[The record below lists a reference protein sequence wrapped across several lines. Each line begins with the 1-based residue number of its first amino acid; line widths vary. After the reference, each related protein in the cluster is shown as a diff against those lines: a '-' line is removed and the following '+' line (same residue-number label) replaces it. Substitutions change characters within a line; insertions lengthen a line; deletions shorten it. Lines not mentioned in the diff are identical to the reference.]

1 MGTNPETS
9 SDEPATSV
17 PRRQGGA
24 ENVAQGMDRGA
35 ARWPAAVATLAV
47 GVVYALVSSRLRF
60 GPPWL
65 LFAIVAVTNVPL
77 TVALLR
83 GRRDVARPLGLA
95 LLTLITLA
103 VIASVALLAARL
115 PGKGVAAPALLRD
128 AALLWVGNILT
139 FALWYWE
146 IDSGGPAKRHRHHVS
161 TDFIFP
167 QMTEGASH
175 TAAWSPTFVDYLF
188 LAFNTSTAFSPTDTM
203 VLSRR
208 AKLLMMT
215 QSLVS
220 LLVIGV
226 LVARAINTL

>member
-1 MGTNPETS
+1 M
-9 SDEPATSV
+9 
-17 PRRQGGA
+17 GA
-24 ENVAQGMDRGA
+24 ESGTPPGDGPPPAAGREGAVEQVAHEIERGA
-35 ARWPAAVATLAV
+35 ARWPAAVATLV
-47 GVVYALVSSRLRF
+47 IGVAYALVSAQLRV

-65 LFAIVAVTNVPL
+65 LFAIVAIANVPL
-77 TVALLR
+77 TIVVLR
-83 GRRDVARPLGLA
+83 GRHDLARPAGLA

-103 VIASVALLAARL
+103 VIASAALLAIRL
-115 PGKGVAAPALLRD
+115 PSKGVPAPALLRD
-128 AALLWVGNILT
+128 AVLLWVSNLLT

-146 IDSGGPAKRHRHHVS
+146 IDTGGPAKRRRHHVS

-167 QMTEGASH
+167 QMTEGGSH
-175 TAAWSPTFVDYLF
+175 ARAWSPGFVDYLF

-208 AKLLMMT
+208 AKVLMMT

>member
-1 MGTNPETS
+1 MDRGPATPP
-9 SDEPATSV
+9 DEPPAS
-17 PRRQGGA
+17 RREGGV
-24 ENVAQGMDRGA
+24 ERMAQGVERGA
-35 ARWPAAVATLAV
+35 ARWPAALATLAV

-65 LFAIVAVTNVPL
+65 LFAIVALANVPL
-77 TVALLR
+77 TVALVR
-83 GRRDVARPLGLA
+83 GRHDVARPLGLA

-103 VIASVALLAARL
+103 VIASVALLAIRL

-128 AALLWVGNILT
+128 AALLWVGNTLT

-146 IDSGGPAKRHRHHVS
+146 IDSGGPAKRRPRHHVS

-167 QMTEGASH
+167 QMTEGGSH
-175 TAAWSPTFVDYLF
+175 ARDWSPGFIDYLF